1 MLLHIAQWDVCCDG
15 DDNAAA
21 AQSEAQA
28 QLLFQGLGSCLGF
41 MNEERLSFP
50 RVRPAITFRNL
61 FVQKCHDAEFRLI
74 CLSRFSSLPDSSVC
88 CVSSSIATQV
98 PRPNI
103 FRV

>member
-50 RVRPAITFRNL
+50 RVRQRSRFAT
-61 FVQKCHDAEFRLI
+61 H
-74 CLSRFSSLPDSSVC
+74 LSRSVQE
-88 CVSSSIATQV
+88 VL
-98 PRPNI
+98 
-103 FRV
+103 

>member
-15 DDNAAA
+15 DDNAAG

-50 RVRPAITFRNL
+50 RVRQRSLCVKKFL
-61 FVQKCHDAEFRLI
+61 DVQFRLI
-74 CLSRFSSLPDSSVC
+74 IRLSLVSSHPDSSVC

-98 PRPNI
+98 SPPNP
-103 FRV
+103 FRT